1 MREGNQFEFE
11 AKKRAE
17 QEQRHGSLPSPG
29 VTQPQLPTVPVPPAS
44 LAAVSAAG
52 SGPARVS
59 IAGHQLSVSCSQ
71 SAGGQHMVV
80 VTSTAGAS
88 QHVSQLAAQLAR
100 PSSTLPTYS
109 QAISG
114 GQLSGSGLQTS
125 PLRRQSEAAGSPA
138 ANQLSL
144 PSPATAAS
152 PSCEGGSGALSA
164 LLADTPAADK
174 PLPPGLAASSVSSNS
189 LLERLV
195 SGGQHQTVS
204 SNSNLSPAASQL
216 PSVQHAVGGG
226 SGLVGATSN
235 GSTSTNEEITLQSL
249 LSHPPAKVQSPNK
262 VSPLLQQLQQPVQ
275 SATSPRT
282 SYPTLTSPRHHP
294 PASPRPGVTSPRPA
308 QSPRS
313 INPPTSP
320 AVSSMSALQQQLMQ
334 PPAPRYPV
342 TTHSILSAHLTAPPR
357 NSSATATAAG
367 QPGMMIVS
375 NNAQQHQAPTQ
386 QVVSVALPEQNG
398 ANNVATGGQTV
409 QLVQQSQ
416 QPVQL
421 VSAAAGQQVQLVQ
434 QNQPQVQLV
443 NHHVN
448 NTVQLVQ
455 NNSGPAGGQP
465 GQVQLVNQQ
474 VQLVN
479 QPGTGGGQQIMVGN
493 VPMQLSISPQV
504 QFSVNLANSSQSN
517 SIATLANGVNPPI
530 LVSGAG
536 QPG

>member
-1 MREGNQFEFE
+1 
-11 AKKRAE
+11 
-17 QEQRHGSLPSPG
+17 
-29 VTQPQLPTVPVPPAS
+29 
-44 LAAVSAAG
+44 
-52 SGPARVS
+52 
-59 IAGHQLSVSCSQ
+59 
-71 SAGGQHMVV
+71 
-80 VTSTAGAS
+80 
-88 QHVSQLAAQLAR
+88 
-100 PSSTLPTYS
+100 
-109 QAISG
+109 
-114 GQLSGSGLQTS
+114 
-125 PLRRQSEAAGSPA
+125 
-138 ANQLSL
+138 
-144 PSPATAAS
+144 
-152 PSCEGGSGALSA
+152 
-164 LLADTPAADK
+164 
-174 PLPPGLAASSVSSNS
+174 
-189 LLERLV
+189 
-195 SGGQHQTVS
+195 
-204 SNSNLSPAASQL
+204 
-216 PSVQHAVGGG
+216 
-226 SGLVGATSN
+226 
-235 GSTSTNEEITLQSL
+235 
-249 LSHPPAKVQSPNK
+249 
-262 VSPLLQQLQQPVQ
+262 
-275 SATSPRT
+275 
-282 SYPTLTSPRHHP
+282 
-294 PASPRPGVTSPRPA
+294 
-308 QSPRS
+308 
-313 INPPTSP
+313 
-320 AVSSMSALQQQLMQ
+320 MSALQQQLMQ

-357 NSSATATAAG
+357 NSSGTATAAG

-375 NNAQQHQAPTQ
+375 NNTQQHQAPTQ

-398 ANNVATGGQTV
+398 ANAVAAGGQTV

-479 QPGTGGGQQIMVGN
+479 QAGTAGGQQIMVGN